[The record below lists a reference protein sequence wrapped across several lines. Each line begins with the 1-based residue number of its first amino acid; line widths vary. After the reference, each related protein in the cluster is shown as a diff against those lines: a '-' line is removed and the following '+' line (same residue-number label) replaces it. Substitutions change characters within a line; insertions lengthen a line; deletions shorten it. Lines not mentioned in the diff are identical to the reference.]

1 VTRIDDVHLKL
12 GQAIAGL
19 CPPGFESARLGASLQ
34 GGRIGLSLRCLAGG
48 WSVDIDPTPAAAEIL
63 PCLRAIR
70 DDLAKDGSEP
80 WTSASVTLRKGGHDS
95 FDTD

>member
-1 VTRIDDVHLKL
+1 MEEVHRKL

-19 CPPGFESARLGASLQ
+19 CPPGFESAKLGATLQ
-34 GGRIGLSLRCLAGG
+34 GGRIGLSLRCFTADR
-48 WSVDIDPTPAAAEIL
+48 WSVDIDTTPAAGEIL

-70 DDLAKDGSEP
+70 DELAKDGSAP
-80 WTSASVTLRKGGHDS
+80 WSSAAVTLRKGGHYS